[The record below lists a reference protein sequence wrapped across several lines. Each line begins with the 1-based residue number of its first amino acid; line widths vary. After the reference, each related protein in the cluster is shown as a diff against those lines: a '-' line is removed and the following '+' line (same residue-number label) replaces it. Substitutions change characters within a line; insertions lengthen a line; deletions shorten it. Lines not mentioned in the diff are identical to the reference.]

1 MLEDLDKMR
10 AGNDHADPEALR
22 RKLRLQLTGDDNW
35 ERFAAIF
42 TDMRPG
48 FIDRLKQKY
57 PQLTQGDV
65 RLCCLLDMELE
76 TKHIAQLLNIRPES
90 VKKHRQRL
98 RAKFGL
104 TPDVKWPSFFSNF

>member
-1 MLEDLDKMR
+1 MISRLQSGVLLLDALKSVEKDRAINSLLEDRDKIR
-10 AGNDHADPEALR
+10 ADNDHADPEALR

-57 PQLTQGDV
+57 PQLTQGDM
-65 RLCCLLDMELE
+65 RHCARSPRCRCIKQA
-76 TKHIAQLLNIRPES
+76 T
-90 VKKHRQRL
+90 
-98 RAKFGL
+98 
-104 TPDVKWPSFFSNF
+104 